1 MSKTE
6 EFPVLSVSVCKEFV
20 TRLNKLKSKIPQI
33 QLKEFSVKQ
42 LPLLSVK
49 LVQYKAEEIEEDEEF
64 LAPTSA
70 PTCAEL
76 FPEYNVCQYCTNI
89 AMKCWCPGSQSPIWE
104 GESEGSQSP
113 IWEESEE
120 SQSFCSEGSQSPI
133 WEGEIIYDVED
144 DYSPSS
150 SPLAN
155 GWKNGCWSSSFEV
168 LDRPQE
174 KRKASNPQSPKEDSS
189 WSEFLDE
196 SELAKEY

>member
-64 LAPTSA
+64 WAPTSA

-113 IWEESEE
+113 IWED
-120 SQSFCSEGSQSPI
+120 P
-133 WEGEIIYDVED
+133 Y
-144 DYSPSS
+144 
-150 SPLAN
+150 
-155 GWKNGCWSSSFEV
+155 WS
-168 LDRPQE
+168 RTN
-174 KRKASNPQSPKEDSS
+174 AG
-189 WSEFLDE
+189 WSELLDE
-196 SELAKEY
+196 SEWAKEYKFLRQEYESVWEREREESQ